1 MIKLPLMQ
9 LAADEPHATYITL
22 NLALE
27 LYIPDA
33 IAHKSIGL
41 EGDICG
47 DTWGV
52 EKTVAMRTPQYIVET
67 LPEQVKND
75 FLYWTEYMENNLV
88 FHLPDSEWHT
98 KGHCER
104 VLLYALLIGV
114 QVSGCGR
121 DELRALAH
129 ASIFHDTCRQDDFLD
144 VEHGA
149 RAASYYMKY
158 CEQNKDLVFL
168 EPAYLIMKYHDR
180 DDKVGMEAIGN
191 AVRKIRNRL
200 SAIWNLQGCRMRS
213 TVSGWEQ
220 TDWTHASCE
229 TRKRCC
235 WLILQEI
242 W

>member
-1 MIKLPLMQ
+1 
-9 LAADEPHATYITL
+9 
-22 NLALE
+22 
-27 LYIPDA
+27 
-33 IAHKSIGL
+33 
-41 EGDICG
+41 
-47 DTWGV
+47 
-52 EKTVAMRTPQYIVET
+52 MRTPQYIVET

-98 KGHCER
+98 TGHCER

-191 AVRKIRNRL
+191 ACPEDKEQAIRLYGIFKDADALDRFRLGANGLDTRFLRNSEAMLLVDFVRDLVR
-200 SAIWNLQGCRMRS
+200 Q
-213 TVSGWEQ
+213 TV
-220 TDWTHASCE
+220 
-229 TRKRCC
+229 
-235 WLILQEI
+235 
-242 W
+242 